1 LSEPLRPEHPR
12 IRELLTDEFRPVLWG
27 ELRSVQAPE
36 LFAIVANGRKTGVLL
51 VFRDGIERVFGF
63 CDGDLV
69 YGFSTASAE
78 ADDARESVL
87 ALVRDQPP
95 GGTFTFLRAPAPAVP
110 RSMEPVRTEEIV
122 LDAVRKLDE
131 TRQLTG

>member
-1 LSEPLRPEHPR
+1 VRPEHPR

-36 LFAIVANGRKTGVLL
+36 LFAILANCRTTGILL
-51 VFRDGIERVFGF
+51 VLRDGVERVFGF

-69 YGFSTASAE
+69 YGFSTATAE
-78 ADDARESVL
+78 GADARESVL
-87 ALVRDQPP
+87 ALVRDQPA

-110 RSMEPVRTEEIV
+110 RSMEPARTEEIV